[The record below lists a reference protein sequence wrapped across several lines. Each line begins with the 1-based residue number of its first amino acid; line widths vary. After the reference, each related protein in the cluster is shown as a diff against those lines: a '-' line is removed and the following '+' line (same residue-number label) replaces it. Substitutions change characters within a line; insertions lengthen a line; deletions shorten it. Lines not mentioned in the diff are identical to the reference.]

1 MQTQRASMRRT
12 GTATYA
18 TGQETAQ
25 RILDV
30 ARRLFMEEGH
40 GKLTTRRIAK
50 AAGMSPGN
58 LSYYYPTRADLLADL
73 LQYVIDGYIG
83 QLQTLRNQASD
94 DADEQFRA
102 VLGFIFDDLATRET
116 TLFFPELWVL
126 ANRDDWIAQQME
138 KMYAQYRAVLVDVI
152 GLINP
157 SLGETRKSDLAL
169 MISASIEGHTVF
181 VGYGRPHRARGG
193 QLRGLLIEH
202 FLRLVKEPGESCR
215 AMRNTTAGR

>member
-40 GKLTTRRIAK
+40 SKLTMRRIAK

-73 LQYVIDGYIG
+73 LQHVIDGYIS
-83 QLQTLRNQASD
+83 QFQTLRGASD
-94 DADEQFRA
+94 DAEEQFRA
-102 VLGFIFDDLATRET
+102 VLGFVFDDLATRET

-138 KMYAQYRAVLVDVI
+138 KMYAQYRAILVDVI

-157 SLGETRKSDLAL
+157 GLTETRRADLAL
-169 MISASIEGHTVF
+169 MISASIEGHTMF
-181 VGYGRPHRARGG
+181 VGHDRPHRARAGK
-193 QLRGLLIEH
+193 LRNVLIEH
-202 FLRLVKEPGESCR
+202 FLRLVKETGEPHS
-215 AMRNTTAGR
+215 AKVTAGR

>member
-30 ARRLFMEEGH
+30 ARQLFMEEGH
-40 GKLTTRRIAK
+40 GKLTMRRIAK

-73 LQYVIDGYIG
+73 LQYVIDGYIR
-83 QLQTLRNQASD
+83 QFETLRDEASD

-102 VLGFIFDDLATRET
+102 VLGFVFNDLGTRET

-138 KMYAQYRAVLVDVI
+138 KMYAQYRAILVDVI

-157 SLGETRKSDLAL
+157 QLSETRKSDLAL

-181 VGYGRPHRARGG
+181 VGHGRPHRPRTR
-193 QLRGLLIEH
+193 QLRDLLIEH
-202 FLRLVKEPGESCR
+202 FLRLVKETSEPRG
-215 AMRNTTAGR
+215 ANGNMGQT

>member
-1 MQTQRASMRRT
+1 MRRT

-18 TGQETAQ
+18 TGQETAR

-40 GKLTTRRIAK
+40 SKLTMRRIAK

-73 LQYVIDGYIG
+73 LQHVIDGYIS
-83 QLQTLRNQASD
+83 QFQTLRGASD
-94 DADEQFRA
+94 DAEEQFRA
-102 VLGFIFDDLATRET
+102 VLGFVFDDLATRET

-138 KMYAQYRAVLVDVI
+138 KMYAQYRAILVDVM

-157 SLGETRKSDLAL
+157 GLTETRRADLAL

-181 VGYGRPHRARGG
+181 VGHDRPHRARAGK
-193 QLRGLLIEH
+193 LRNVLIEH
-202 FLRLVKEPGESCR
+202 FLRLVKETGEPRS
-215 AMRNTTAGR
+215 ANGTAGR

>member
-1 MQTQRASMRRT
+1 MRRT

-40 GKLTTRRIAK
+40 SKLTMRRIAK

-73 LQYVIDGYIG
+73 LQYVIDGYIR
-83 QLQTLRNQASD
+83 QFETLRDEASD

-102 VLGFIFDDLATRET
+102 VLGFVFNDLGTRET

-138 KMYAQYRAVLVDVI
+138 KMYAQYRAILVDVI

-157 SLGETRKSDLAL
+157 QLSETRKSDLAL

-181 VGYGRPHRARGG
+181 VGHGRPHRPRTR
-193 QLRGLLIEH
+193 QLRDLLIEH
-202 FLRLVKEPGESCR
+202 FLRLVKETSEPRGANGNR
-215 AMRNTTAGR
+215 GQT

>member
-1 MQTQRASMRRT
+1 QRASMRRT

-40 GKLTTRRIAK
+40 SKLTMRRIAK

-73 LQYVIDGYIG
+73 LQYVIDGYIR
-83 QLQTLRNQASD
+83 QFETLRDEASD
-94 DADEQFRA
+94 DADEQFCA
-102 VLGFIFDDLATRET
+102 VLGFVFNDLGTRET

-138 KMYAQYRAVLVDVI
+138 KMYAQYRAILVDVI
-152 GLINP
+152 GLVNP
-157 SLGETRKSDLAL
+157 SLGAARKADLAL

-181 VGYGRPHRARGG
+181 VGHGRPHRARGA
-193 QLRGLLIEH
+193 QLRDLLIDN
-202 FLRLVKEPGESCR
+202 FLKLVKQSGEPSEVER
-215 AMRNTTAGR
+215 ATGQ

>member
-1 MQTQRASMRRT
+1 MRRT

-40 GKLTTRRIAK
+40 GKLTMRRIAK

-73 LQYVIDGYIG
+73 LQYVIDGYIR
-83 QLQTLRNQASD
+83 QFQTLRDEASD
-94 DADEQFRA
+94 DADGQFRA
-102 VLGFIFDDLATRET
+102 VLGFVFDDLATRET

-138 KMYAQYRAVLVDVI
+138 KMYAQYRAILADVI

-157 SLGETRKSDLAL
+157 GLSETRKSDLAL

-181 VGYGRPHRARGG
+181 VGLGRPHRARSG
-193 QLRGLLIEH
+193 QLRNLLIEH
-202 FLRLVKEPGESCR
+202 FLRLVKETSEPHS
-215 AMRNTTAGR
+215 ANVTAGR

>member
-1 MQTQRASMRRT
+1 MRRT

-40 GKLTTRRIAK
+40 SKLTMRRIAK

-73 LQYVIDGYIG
+73 LQYVIDGYIR
-83 QLQTLRNQASD
+83 QFETLRDEASD

-102 VLGFIFDDLATRET
+102 VLGFVFNDLGTRET

-138 KMYAQYRAVLVDVI
+138 KMYAQYRAILVDVI

-157 SLGETRKSDLAL
+157 QLSETRKSDLAL

-181 VGYGRPHRARGG
+181 VGHGRPHRPRTR
-193 QLRGLLIEH
+193 QLRDLLIEH
-202 FLRLVKEPGESCR
+202 FLRLVKETSEPQG
-215 AMRNTTAGR
+215 ANGNMGQT

>member
-1 MQTQRASMRRT
+1 MQAQRASMRRT

-30 ARRLFMEEGH
+30 ARQLFMEEGH
-40 GKLTTRRIAK
+40 SKLTMRRIAK

-73 LQYVIDGYIG
+73 LQYVIDGYIR
-83 QLQTLRNQASD
+83 QFETLRDEASD

-102 VLGFIFDDLATRET
+102 VLVFVFNDLGTRET

-138 KMYAQYRAVLVDVI
+138 KMYAQYRAILVDVI

-157 SLGETRKSDLAL
+157 QLSEARKSDLAL

-181 VGYGRPHRARGG
+181 VGHGRPHRPRAR
-193 QLRGLLIEH
+193 QLRDWLIEH
-202 FLRLVKEPGESCR
+202 FLRLVKETSEPRG
-215 AMRNTTAGR
+215 ANGNMGQT

>member
-1 MQTQRASMRRT
+1 MRRT

-30 ARRLFMEEGH
+30 ARGLFMEEGH
-40 GKLTTRRIAK
+40 GMLTMRRIAK

-73 LQYVIDGYIG
+73 LQHVIDGYIS
-83 QLQTLRNQASD
+83 QLEALRDAAND
-94 DADEQFRA
+94 DAEGQFRA
-102 VLGFIFDDLATRET
+102 VLGFVFDDLATRDT
-116 TLFFPELWVL
+116 TRFFPELWVL

-138 KMYAQYRAVLVDVI
+138 KMYAPYRAILVDVI
-152 GLINP
+152 GLISP
-157 SLGETRKSDLAL
+157 SLTEARKADLAL

-181 VGYGRPHRARGG
+181 VGHGRPHRARAG
-193 QLRGLLIEH
+193 QLRSLLIEH
-202 FLRLVKEPGESCR
+202 FLRTVRETGDPRSANGP
-215 AMRNTTAGR
+215 

>member
-1 MQTQRASMRRT
+1 MQIQRASMRRT

-30 ARRLFMEEGH
+30 ARQLFMEEGH
-40 GKLTTRRIAK
+40 GKLTMRRIAK

-73 LQYVIDGYIG
+73 LQYVIDGYIR
-83 QLQTLRNQASD
+83 QFETLRDEASD

-102 VLGFIFDDLATRET
+102 VLGFVFNDLGTRET

-138 KMYAQYRAVLVDVI
+138 KMYAQYRAILVDVI

-157 SLGETRKSDLAL
+157 GLTETRKADLAL
-169 MISASIEGHTVF
+169 TISASIEGHTVF
-181 VGYGRPHRARGG
+181 VGHARPHRARAR
-193 QLRGLLIEH
+193 QLRDLLIEH
-202 FLRLVKEPGESCR
+202 FLRLVKETNEPRG
-215 AMRNTTAGR
+215 AKGNMGQT

>member
-1 MQTQRASMRRT
+1 MQSQRASMRRT

-30 ARRLFMEEGH
+30 SRRLLMEDGH
-40 GKLTTRRIAK
+40 GKLTMRRIAK

-73 LQYVIDGYIG
+73 LDYIIEGYMS
-83 QLQTLRNQASD
+83 QFQALRDELSD
-94 DADEQFRA
+94 DAEGQFRA
-102 VLGFIFDDLATRET
+102 VLGYVFDDLATRET

-138 KMYAQYRAVLVDVI
+138 KMYARYRATLADVI
-152 GLINP
+152 GLVNP
-157 SLGETRKSDLAL
+157 ALSETRKSDLAL
-169 MISASIEGHTVF
+169 LVSASIEGHTVF
-181 VGYGRPHRARGG
+181 VGHGRPHRARGG
-193 QLRGLLIEH
+193 QLRNLLIEH
-202 FLRLVKEPGESCR
+202 FLRLVKDVGES
-215 AMRNTTAGR
+215 RNEGT

>member
-12 GTATYA
+12 GTATYV

-25 RILDV
+25 RILDE
-30 ARRLFMEEGH
+30 ARRLFMEDGH
-40 GKLTTRRIAK
+40 GKLTMRRIAK

-73 LQYVIDGYIG
+73 LQYVIDGYIR
-83 QLQTLRNQASD
+83 QLQTLRDEASD

-102 VLGFIFDDLATRET
+102 VLGFVFNDLATRET

-138 KMYAQYRAVLVDVI
+138 KMYAQYRAILVDVI

-157 SLGETRKSDLAL
+157 TLDETRRSDLAL

-181 VGYGRPHRARGG
+181 VGHGRPHRARAG
-193 QLRGLLIEH
+193 QLRNLLIEH
-202 FLRLVKEPGESCR
+202 FLRLVKDTGGPRSANG
-215 AMRNTTAGR
+215 TKGR

>member
-30 ARRLFMEEGH
+30 ARQLFMEEGH
-40 GKLTTRRIAK
+40 GKLTMRRIAK

-83 QLQTLRNQASD
+83 QFETLRDEASD

-102 VLGFIFDDLATRET
+102 VLGFVFNDLGTRET

-138 KMYAQYRAVLVDVI
+138 KMYAQYRAILVDVI

-157 SLGETRKSDLAL
+157 SLGAARKADLAL
-169 MISASIEGHTVF
+169 MICASIEGHTVF
-181 VGYGRPHRARGG
+181 VGHGRPHRARGA
-193 QLRGLLIEH
+193 QLRDLLIDH
-202 FLRLVKEPGESCR
+202 FLKLVKQSGEPCEVQR
-215 AMRNTTAGR
+215 TTGQ

>member
-1 MQTQRASMRRT
+1 MRRT

-30 ARRLFMEEGH
+30 ARRLFIEEGH
-40 GKLTTRRIAK
+40 GKLTMRRIAK

-73 LQYVIDGYIG
+73 LQYVIDGYVK
-83 QLQTLRNQASD
+83 QLESLRDAASD

-102 VLGFIFDDLATRET
+102 VLGFVFNDLGTRET

-138 KMYAQYRAVLVDVI
+138 KMYAQYRAILAEVI

-157 SLGETRKSDLAL
+157 ALDPSRKSDLAL

-181 VGYGRPHRARGG
+181 VGHGRPHRARAG
-193 QLRGLLIEH
+193 QLRSLLIEH
-202 FLRLVKEPGESCR
+202 FLRLVKEGDEP
-215 AMRNTTAGR
+215 RNANGTTG

>member
-1 MQTQRASMRRT
+1 MRRT

-30 ARRLFMEEGH
+30 ARQLFMEEGH
-40 GKLTTRRIAK
+40 GKLTMRRIAK

-73 LQYVIDGYIG
+73 LQYVIDGYIR
-83 QLQTLRNQASD
+83 QFETLRDEASD

-102 VLGFIFDDLATRET
+102 VLGFVFNDLGTRET

-138 KMYAQYRAVLVDVI
+138 KMYAQYRAILVDVI

-157 SLGETRKSDLAL
+157 QLSETRKSDLAL

-181 VGYGRPHRARGG
+181 VGHGRPHRPRTR
-193 QLRGLLIEH
+193 QLRDLLIEH
-202 FLRLVKEPGESCR
+202 FLRLVKETSEPRG
-215 AMRNTTAGR
+215 ANGNMGQT

>member
-1 MQTQRASMRRT
+1 MQSQRASMRRT

-40 GKLTTRRIAK
+40 SKLTMRRIAK

-73 LQYVIDGYIG
+73 LQYVIDGYIR
-83 QLQTLRNQASD
+83 QFETLRDEASD

-102 VLGFIFDDLATRET
+102 VLGFVFNDLGTRET

-138 KMYAQYRAVLVDVI
+138 KMYAQYRAILVDVI
-152 GLINP
+152 GLVNP
-157 SLGETRKSDLAL
+157 SLGAARKADLAL

-181 VGYGRPHRARGG
+181 VGHGRPHRARGA
-193 QLRGLLIEH
+193 QLRDLLIDN
-202 FLRLVKEPGESCR
+202 FLKLVKQSGEPSEVER
-215 AMRNTTAGR
+215 ATGQ

>member
-1 MQTQRASMRRT
+1 MRRT

-30 ARRLFMEEGH
+30 ARGLFMEEGH
-40 GKLTTRRIAK
+40 GMLTMRRIAK

-73 LQYVIDGYIG
+73 LQHVIDGYIS
-83 QLQTLRNQASD
+83 QLEALR
-94 DADEQFRA
+94 DAANGDAEAQFRA
-102 VLGFIFDDLATRET
+102 VLGFIFDDLGTRDT
-116 TLFFPELWVL
+116 TRFFPELWVL

-138 KMYAQYRAVLVDVI
+138 KMYAPYRAILVDVI
-152 GLINP
+152 GLISP
-157 SLGETRKSDLAL
+157 SLTEARKADLAL

-181 VGYGRPHRARGG
+181 VGHGRPHRARAG
-193 QLRGLLIEH
+193 QLRSLLIEH
-202 FLRLVKEPGESCR
+202 FLRTVRETGDPR
-215 AMRNTTAGR
+215 TANGP